1 MAQLKFT
8 VVKNFQANITVANN
22 TSTLETNAFGSP
34 TFNSNTFPRAAMIRV
49 SLKSGTAGLTTPYED
64 DAEYFNSDDGF
75 YVIGSNDL
83 CLQEDFSAA
92 GLDLAGINDTGHH
105 SAFGTGSNF
114 KGTVP
119 SNNYTGPSYNNFGTL
134 ISGGQASNLFPL
146 YKTEYDPYN
155 GVTGSRLF
163 TDIPAVIPQGTNST
177 KYKQWGTS
185 QLNVCMANNPHL
197 DKIKEIV
204 MIDTIG
210 RDGGPATANTKA
222 FQGNKVLVFVIFK
235 DGVSIDDDTTIEI
248 PIAGRPRFV
257 DSSYEYDN
265 GLVGGVGSQYRK
277 RINTRSKVNVKLK
290 FKDDLDVEVN
300 KVTNS
305 VDVEEHVKSH
315 SDIQNNLDNG
325 LRVFNLSG
333 MCLTNRVKKIAQVKI
348 TAPND
353 SYFISKPILKT
364 KYNNLKFKLK
374 DKTIDNTNGKVV
386 TYYCYDLMYKAEQS
400 TSKTNIVKATVT
412 ASTELLKTSFA
423 RLDAITGLEFGSN
436 IIKENGETRD
446 VKIYGKP
453 GVNFKILVN
462 ESVPDTTTHGDL
474 DYVDFSPAND
484 TSILL
489 AANSLAE
496 TAGGKM
502 RCLQGAIPKSGV
514 FAFKQVF
521 PNNVINRNKIG
532 SGKSSATNIDFSK
545 SIANVKVGDRLYT
558 KGINA
563 GDRIDVVTLGTDT
576 RISQLSGSI
585 TTTTGDQTQFKR
597 QRHYNIQF
605 DQDTEISNNMSRVV
619 RLVQPETINVFLT
632 NAAGSSYTITSNNG
646 SSTSFS
652 AGDDLT
658 LKYSGTTSRSKFLP
672 YTTNIG
678 MSSFQN
684 SKVKKVS
691 MLLTLADAADRF
703 TAVQTPVMNSKDQSK
718 SDFTNSTYL
727 ENGGTTIKVF
737 NFSHSA
743 VNTSNTITLTYFF
756 EIVRVG
762 SRNIT
767 MTLDLD
773 DILTIQDN

>member
-1 MAQLKFT
+1 MAQLKYT
-8 VVKNFQANITVANN
+8 VVKNFRANITVANN
-22 TSTLETNAFGSP
+22 TSTLDANNFGNV

-49 SLKSGTAGLTTPYED
+49 ALKSGTASLTTPYED
-64 DAEYFNSDDGF
+64 DAEYFDSDDGF

-105 SAFGTGSNF
+105 SPYTISSNF
-114 KGTVP
+114 RGTTP
-119 SNNYTGPSYNNFGTL
+119 SNNYTGPSYNNFGAL
-134 ISGGQASNLFPL
+134 LSGGNAQNQFPL
-146 YKTEYDPYN
+146 YKTEYDPFN
-155 GVTGSRLF
+155 GAAGARLF
-163 TDIPAVIPQGTNST
+163 NDIDAVIPQGTSST
-177 KYKQWGTS
+177 KYKLWGTS

-197 DKIKEIV
+197 DKIKEIM

-210 RDGGPATANTKA
+210 RDGGATTANTKA

-235 DGVSIDDDTTIEI
+235 DGVSISDDTTIEI

-257 DSSYEYDN
+257 DSSYEYSN

-277 RINTRSKVNVKLK
+277 RINTRSSVNVKLK

-305 VDVEEHVKSH
+305 VNVEEHVKNH

-333 MCLTNRVKKIAQVKI
+333 VCLTNRVKKIAQVKI
-348 TAPND
+348 TAPSA
-353 SYFISKPILKT
+353 SYFISKPTLKT
-364 KYNNLKFKLK
+364 KYNNLRFKLK
-374 DKTIDNTNGKVV
+374 DKTIDNVNGKVV

-400 TSKTNIVKATVT
+400 TSKTNIVKATIIT
-412 ASTELLKTSFA
+412 STESLKNSFNRQDVITS
-423 RLDAITGLEFGSN
+423 LKFGDS

-446 VKIYGKP
+446 IKIYGKP
-453 GVNFKILVN
+453 GVNFKVLIN
-462 ESVPDTTTHGDL
+462 ESTPDTVTHGDL
-474 DYVDFSPAND
+474 NYVDFSPTND

-514 FAFKQVF
+514 FTFKQIF
-521 PNNVINRNKIG
+521 PSNIVNINRVS
-532 SGKSSATNIDFSK
+532 SGKTSATNQDFVK
-545 SIANVKVGDRLYT
+545 DLTNVKVGDRLYT

-563 GDRIDVVTLGTDT
+563 GDRVDIVTLGTST
-576 RISQLSGSI
+576 RIAQLSGSI
-585 TTTTGDQTQFKR
+585 TTTTGAQAKFKR

-605 DQDTEISNNMSRVV
+605 DQDTLIADNMSRIV
-619 RLVQPETINVFLT
+619 RLIQPETINIFLK

-658 LKYSGTTSRSKFLP
+658 LRYSGTTSRSNFLS

-678 MSSFQN
+678 MSSFHN

-703 TAVQTPVMNSKDQSK
+703 TAVRTPVMNSKDQSK

-727 ENGGTTIKVF
+727 ENGGTIIKVF

-762 SRNIT
+762 NRGVT